1 MPILDLRELPDKGMA
16 LRAGEERLALKRGGF
31 DLGVSLVGLSE
42 LFSLR
47 CGTASEGLFGAT
59 SLSSSSLL

>member
-16 LRAGEERLALKRGGF
+16 LRAGEERLALRRGGF

-59 SLSSSSLL
+59 SLTSSSLL